1 MLPKMSAC
9 RINFEENKCV
19 PLLTKNLEKYNE
31 IWDKASNTF
40 KKVFDSKPVYNRYIY
55 KKLKQNLK
63 TEN

>member
-9 RINFEENKCV
+9 RRNFEENKCV

-40 KKVFDSKPVYNRYIY
+40 KKVFDSKPVYNRNI
-55 KKLKQNLK
+55 
-63 TEN
+63 